1 MWYTNGLGQ
10 NIALLSP
17 FKLTVHVCAARAAPD
32 PWFPVSGAAAGGGD
46 LPPGRRLHLLL
57 PPLLDS
63 LHVPGEEGG
72 RLCQEFSH
80 FNIHVRVGEL

>member
-1 MWYTNGLGQ
+1 MSIHDPHDPPT
-10 NIALLSP
+10 
-17 FKLTVHVCAARAAPD
+17 HVSAARAAPD
-32 PWFPVSGAAAGGGD
+32 PWFPVPGAAAGGGD

-57 PPLLDS
+57 PPILDS

-80 FNIHVRVGEL
+80 FNLHVRVGKL